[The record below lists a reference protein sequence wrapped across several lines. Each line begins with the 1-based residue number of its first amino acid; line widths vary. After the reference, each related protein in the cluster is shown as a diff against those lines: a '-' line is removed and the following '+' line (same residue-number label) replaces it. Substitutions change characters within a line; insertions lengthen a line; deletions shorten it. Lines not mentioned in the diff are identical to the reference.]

1 MMYKIFPNRS
11 FEKKK
16 QKYIKSLI
24 VRSVRNFPA
33 TIWYAYQSV
42 ARESWLRPLFGKH
55 CLPIQH
61 YEKNRPATRE
71 KKQLLFHPLLPK
83 FHHYRDNTFPR
94 RIFSQGSL
102 LLHCISSSSP
112 FDDNEEKDTRRND
125 RPPLPPLLLYAVS
138 PEAARAPNILFGRQQ
153 YPRRAIVGGAGNGV
167 VCSMADLP
175 LV

>member
-1 MMYKIFPNRS
+1 MITSTLWK
-11 FEKKK
+11 
-16 QKYIKSLI
+16 
-24 VRSVRNFPA
+24 
-33 TIWYAYQSV
+33 T
-42 ARESWLRPLFGKH
+42 LFTYPT
-55 CLPIQH
+55 L
-61 YEKNRPATRE
+61 RE
-71 KKQLLFHPLLPK
+71 KQAGNPREETTPLLPK
-83 FHHYRDNTFPR
+83 FYHYRDNTFPR